1 MEGVRGAG
9 GSTAKW
15 RCGRTLLAMQVS
27 HGCDFLHLYP
37 AQTGRLRL
45 DRNSRSKAARRQR
58 QRRRQRRKR
67 SDSAAKEVA
76 TDHDRDSR
84 SGLDH
89 AKREERREDLT
100 VWL

>member
-37 AQTGRLRL
+37 AQMGRLRL
-45 DRNSRSKAARRQR
+45 DRNSRSKAATTPVYPVLISLRLPL
-58 QRRRQRRKR
+58 
-67 SDSAAKEVA
+67 DIAGLPEV
-76 TDHDRDSR
+76 S
-84 SGLDH
+84 L
-89 AKREERREDLT
+89 
-100 VWL
+100 V